1 MSESKILIVDDEI
14 EITELI
20 SLYLRREG
28 YRVYVAD
35 NGYSALQMMK
45 EIEPDLIILDI
56 LLKSLD
62 GIEVCKEV
70 RKTSNVPILFISCKS
85 DDVDIILG
93 LTVGGDDYITKPF
106 SPSQLVARVKAH
118 LSRNSLSA
126 QALQRSTQHKLS
138 FEELEMDLQSHTVT
152 VQGKAVALSA
162 KEFDLL
168 AYLAQS
174 PNKVFKLEQLYQHIW
189 NTESFGDTRTLMV
202 HISNL
207 RKKIE
212 PDPTRPRYIVTVRG
226 VGYKFQ
232 TE

>member
-1 MSESKILIVDDEI
+1 MNDVRILIVDDEW

-28 YRVYVAD
+28 YQVFVAD
-35 NGYSALQMMK
+35 NGYSALHMVQ
-45 EIEPDLIILDI
+45 ETHPDLIILDI

-62 GIEVCKEV
+62 GYEVCKEI
-70 RKTSNVPILFISCKS
+70 RKTSTVPILFISCKNE
-85 DDVDIILG
+85 DMDIIMG

-106 SPSQLVARVKAH
+106 SPGQLVARVKAH
-118 LSRNSLSA
+118 LRRTLQSYAILPSPSA
-126 QALQRSTQHKLS
+126 HQLNYG
-138 FEELEMDLQSHTVT
+138 ELEVNLLSHDVKVGGRTVT
-152 VQGKAVALSA
+152 LSA

-168 AYLAQS
+168 TYLAKS

-189 NTESFGDTRTLMV
+189 NSESFGDTRTLMV

-212 PDPTRPRYIVTVRG
+212 RDPTNPRYIVTVRG

-232 TE
+232 HE

>member
-1 MSESKILIVDDEI
+1 MSTSRILVVDDET

-28 YRVYVAD
+28 FQVIIAD
-35 NGYSALQMMK
+35 NGYDALQLAAEVK
-45 EIEPDLIILDI
+45 PDLIILDI

-62 GIEVCKEV
+62 GIEVCKEI
-70 RKTSNVPILFISCKS
+70 RKTSNVPVLFISCKS

-93 LTVGGDDYITKPF
+93 LTIGGDDYITKPF

-118 LSRNSLSA
+118 LRRTTLHKSAENNSTLLA
-126 QALQRSTQHKLS
+126 YPG
-138 FEELEMDLQSHTVT
+138 LEIDLNSHTVKT
-152 VQGKAVALSA
+152 NGRLISLSS

-168 AYLAQS
+168 SHLAQT
-174 PNKVFKLEQLYQHIW
+174 PNKVFRLEQLYQLIW
-189 NTESFGDTRTLMV
+189 NSESFGDTRTLMV

-212 PDPTRPRYIVTVRG
+212 PDPTNPRYIVTVRG
-226 VGYKFQ
+226 VGYKFLAN
-232 TE
+232 E